1 MMNTRSNGRTHN
13 WFGVVGLLIALLLM
27 GSCSYSEEKA
37 IEQSAVSFAQKYFN
51 LHYCQALSECTPES
65 EKWVRLKASN
75 ITQEDLDIL
84 NTQADS
90 ATCTV
95 ELVEFDGDSATTI
108 VEVCNFL
115 NCDSI
120 GKPGAICSNAKF
132 KLTLKKIG
140 KQWKV
145 DIQSPIKTSI

>member
-1 MMNTRSNGRTHN
+1 MMDTRSNGRTHN
-13 WFGVVGLLIALLLM
+13 WFGVAGLLIALLLM

-84 NTQADS
+84 NTQTDS
-90 ATCTV
+90 AACTV
-95 ELVEFDGDSATTI
+95 ESIEIDGNNAITI
-108 VEVCNFL
+108 VEVRNFL

-120 GKPGAICSNAKF
+120 GKPGTICPNAKF

>member
-27 GSCSYSEEKA
+27 GSCSYSEERA

-75 ITQEDLDIL
+75 NRQTWRSLFQCQI
-84 NTQADS
+84 QAKTKKDWQ
-90 ATCTV
+90 TMEGRYT
-95 ELVEFDGDSATTI
+95 
-108 VEVCNFL
+108 
-115 NCDSI
+115 
-120 GKPGAICSNAKF
+120 KSN
-132 KLTLKKIG
+132 
-140 KQWKV
+140 
-145 DIQSPIKTSI
+145 

>member
-1 MMNTRSNGRTHN
+1 MMDTRSNGRTHN

-27 GSCSYSEEKA
+27 GSCSYSEERA
-37 IEQSAVSFAQKYFN
+37 IELSAVSFAQKYFN

-95 ELVEFDGDSATTI
+95 ELVELTVIVQPPLWKCAISSTVTQSA
-108 VEVCNFL
+108 NL
-115 NCDSI
+115 
-120 GKPGAICSNAKF
+120 A
-132 KLTLKKIG
+132 
-140 KQWKV
+140 
-145 DIQSPIKTSI
+145 